1 MRYYSELIF
10 ECVVEAK
17 SILSRRC
24 YSTVSVAH
32 YNELPQKI
40 NI

>member
-1 MRYYSELIF
+1 MF

-17 SILSRRC
+17 SILPRKC

-32 YNELPQKI
+32 YNELSKRI